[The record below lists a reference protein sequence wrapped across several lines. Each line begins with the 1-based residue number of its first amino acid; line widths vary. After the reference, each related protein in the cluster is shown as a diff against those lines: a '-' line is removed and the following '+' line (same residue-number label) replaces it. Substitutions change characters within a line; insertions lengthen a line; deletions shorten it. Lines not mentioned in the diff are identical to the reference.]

1 MKRPYA
7 ASVLGLL
14 LLASSCVTINV
25 YFPAAAAQKAAD
37 RIIDDVIGAGA
48 IKKDA
53 APPPPPPA
61 PQSLLEL
68 PRRTLLALLDCVI
81 PTAQAQQADIDISS
95 PEIQRL
101 KSSMQ
106 SRSAAL
112 RAYLDSGAVGFS
124 ADGLVAQR
132 DANLVPLAD
141 RNAVRNLVAAEN
153 ADRTALYHQIA
164 SANGHAEWETQ
175 IRQTFAARWIA
186 KAQTGWWY
194 QDSGGNWKQR

>member
-1 MKRPYA
+1 MKRPLA

-53 APPPPPPA
+53 TPPPA

-106 SRSAAL
+106 GRSAAL
-112 RAYLDSGAVGFS
+112 RPYLDSGAVGFS
-124 ADGLVAQR
+124 ADGLVAQH
-132 DANLVPLAD
+132 DTNLVPLAD

-186 KAQTGWWY
+186 KAQAGWWY
-194 QDSGGNWKQR
+194 QDSAGSWKQR